1 MNPARRSNNL
11 SRNNKNASFKRKEG
25 DNKNASFK
33 KNERDDNRTSR
44 EDKTS
49 FRKEGKRPSFRNKVI
64 KRKIV
69 ESKPGM
75 RINQFLAHSGISSR
89 READKLIAAGLVSV
103 NGKIITE
110 MGFRVLPKDTVKFNN
125 ETISSEK
132 LQYLLLNKPKGYLV
146 SDDPSKKKTVEE
158 IINNINNVVF
168 FMGAKIRLYLII
180 SRLSL
185 KVIL

>member
-1 MNPARRSNNL
+1 MSPARRSNNL
-11 SRNNKNASFKRKEG
+11 SRN
-25 DNKNASFK
+25 NKNASFK

-89 READKLIAAGLVSV
+89 READK
-103 NGKIITE
+103 
-110 MGFRVLPKDTVKFNN
+110 
-125 ETISSEK
+125 
-132 LQYLLLNKPKGYLV
+132 
-146 SDDPSKKKTVEE
+146 
-158 IINNINNVVF
+158 
-168 FMGAKIRLYLII
+168 
-180 SRLSL
+180 
-185 KVIL
+185 